1 MLVLIMSPN
10 YNEKV
15 IIEHGGEKMEI
26 VVRRDLEGEHSNRIK
41 MGFNA
46 SLDWQIYREKEGK

>member
-1 MLVLIMSPN
+1 MLVLIMSPT

-26 VVRRDLEGEHSNRIK
+26 VVRRDLESEKSSRIRL
-41 MGFNA
+41 GFNA
-46 SLDWQIYREKEGK
+46 PLTFKIYREKEKG